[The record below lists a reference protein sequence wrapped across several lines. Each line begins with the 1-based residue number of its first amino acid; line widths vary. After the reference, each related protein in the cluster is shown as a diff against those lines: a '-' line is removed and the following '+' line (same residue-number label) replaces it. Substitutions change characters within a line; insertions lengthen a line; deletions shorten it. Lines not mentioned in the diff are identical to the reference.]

1 MTNRI
6 SERVMTQFPVILL
19 TFISIIQALALE
31 LMWGKVVDAD
41 YLWNWNFQALIAWG
55 SIVVSMLGILQV
67 WVLYSTLV
75 LGFAWRP
82 SMRDLLLP
90 FLIGILQFTMVSLLG
105 PVFNPLW
112 LYTLAAIFLFGNYVA
127 HITFRKARALEVN
140 AAFFVGRTPA
150 TWRDF
155 IWAFTNIF
163 TLTLLG
169 ILYTALGNPN
179 WVALLAIA
187 FANVA
192 LIVQMV
198 TSGRL
203 WAAISEADF

>member
-1 MTNRI
+1 
-6 SERVMTQFPVILL
+6 MTQFPVILL

-90 FLIGILQFTMVSLLG
+90 FVIGILQFTMVSLLG
-105 PVFNPLW
+105 PEFNPFW
-112 LYTLAAIFLFGNYVA
+112 LYSLAAIFLFGNYVA

-163 TLTLLG
+163 TLTLFG

-179 WVALLAIA
+179 WVALLAIV